1 MGHAFLI
8 MTQNPEAKKEEIGTF
23 KILNQGRK
31 MLPGKTH
38 HKAKKYLQ
46 LLSQTRDFCNMEYF
60 QITNIIT

>member
-1 MGHAFLI
+1 

-38 HKAKKYLQ
+38 HKTKKYLQ
-46 LLSQTRDFCNMEYF
+46 LQITKQTRDFCNMEYF